1 MRTIKIY
8 DSMKKI
14 IYIITA
20 AVALMLFASEAD
32 AQMGKRYYI
41 NGGWQF
47 NGTPENTFA
56 KSAQGYGAYME
67 GGYFVTPMFAVGG
80 FASFNT
86 NNEYHPKATY
96 TFDDK
101 SALTTDLFR
110 SLYQVP
116 FGTTL
121 RMRFM
126 RGIFQPYAEAKIGT
140 EFSTQSTYMSTFV
153 SRQDNWGFYISPEI
167 GFTVF
172 PFEKTD
178 FGFHL
183 AAYYSYSTNK
193 NKTYNINGI
202 NNLGFKLGIAF

>member
-1 MRTIKIY
+1 
-8 DSMKKI
+8 MKKF
-14 IYIITA
+14 IYIIPA
-20 AVALMLFASEAD
+20 LMALMLFAGTAN
-32 AQMGKRYYI
+32 AQMGKPYYM

-47 NGTPENTFA
+47 NGTPNNSFA
-56 KSAQGYGAYME
+56 QTAQGYGAYIE
-67 GGYFVTPMFAVGG
+67 GGYYVTPLFAVGG

-96 TFDDK
+96 TFANNA
-101 SALTTDLFR
+101 ALTTDLDR

-116 FGTTL
+116 FGATM
-121 RMRFM
+121 RMRFL
-126 RGIFQPYAEAKIGT
+126 RGMVQPYIEAKIGT

-153 SRQDNWGFYISPEI
+153 SRQDNWGFYVSPEV
-167 GFTVF
+167 GMTFF

-183 AAYYSYSTNK
+183 AAYYSYATNS
-193 NKTYNINGI
+193 NKTYDINGI